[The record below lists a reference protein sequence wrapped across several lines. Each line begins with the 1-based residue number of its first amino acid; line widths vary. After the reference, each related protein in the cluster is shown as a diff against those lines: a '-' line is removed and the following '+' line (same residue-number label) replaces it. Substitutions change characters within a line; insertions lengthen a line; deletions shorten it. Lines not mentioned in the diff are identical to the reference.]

1 MREHWPRYQNEAH
14 CKTEQDQSLFADH
27 APSSKIRN
35 LGRLKIMNDSCRA
48 ESHSHPAGASAILP
62 VATLYTDWK
71 FYNHSLRLFRVHG
84 FIVAQPEVA
93 MGASPISGYAAIGE
107 V

>member
-1 MREHWPRYQNEAH
+1 MREHWTRYQNEAH

-35 LGRLKIMNDSCRA
+35 LGRLKIMSDSCRT
-48 ESHSHPAGASAILP
+48 ESQSHLRGAPAILP
-62 VATLYTDWK
+62 VATLYIDLK
-71 FYNHSLRLFRVHG
+71 FYNLSLQLFRVHG
-84 FIVAQPEVA
+84 FIVAKPEA
-93 MGASPISGYAAIGE
+93 GIGPSPISEYAVIRE

>member
-1 MREHWPRYQNEAH
+1 MREHWTRYQNEAH
-14 CKTEQDQSLFADH
+14 CKAGQDQSLIAH
-27 APSSKIRN
+27 RGPSSETRN

-48 ESHSHPAGASAILP
+48 ESQSHPAGTSAILP
-62 VATLYTDWK
+62 VATLYIDWK

-93 MGASPISGYAAIGE
+93 MGPSPISEYAVMRE